1 MKRFVLADDLTGAN
15 NVGVLL
21 TKQGLSTVV
30 VTHEAPIFSGAYD
43 VLCVD
48 TDSRYVPSDEAAQ
61 RVQAVVERELSRGP
75 ALFCNRVDNLL
86 RGNIG
91 AETAGMLRA
100 LGPDALAVV
109 APAFPA
115 LKRHVTEGYL
125 IVDGTPVAE
134 HPIAAKDP
142 IAPVRHSRIA
152 EILAQQFSAPISVIG
167 LPDVE
172 SGVYALAGRL
182 EQEASRGSRA
192 VVIDADTDEH
202 LDIIAQAMTTLTR
215 PCIPVD
221 PGPLSALYLCGYDR
235 LTRPSHGHKVLV
247 SVGSITQLSRKQVS
261 CLLSRLNAV
270 PIRLDASALLGPD
283 QNRRSAIES
292 AVTECLQRAKNDSPV
307 IVLTT
312 HPPVGDPIDL
322 EAIAKHRGTSP
333 RQIAKQISNGLA
345 EAALA
350 TLAQAQGEIASC
362 FSSGGDVTASLFH
375 LAETEA
381 IKILGDVIPLTAYVE
396 LIGGRLHG
404 LRMVTK
410 GGSIGD
416 ESALVDC
423 VQFLLD
429 ELQPALDQR

>member
-30 VTHEAPIFSGAYD
+30 VTYEVPAFSGAYD

-61 RVQAVVERELSRGP
+61 RVQAVVEGQLSRGP
-75 ALFCNRVDNLL
+75 GLFCNRVDNLL

-115 LKRHVTEGYL
+115 LKRHVTEGCL

-152 EILAQQFSAPISVIG
+152 DILAQQFSAPISVIG

-172 SGVYALAGRL
+172 SGTDALARRL
-182 EQEASRGSRA
+182 EREASRGSRA

-221 PGPLSALYLCGYDR
+221 PGPLSALYLRGYGQ
-235 LTRPSHGHKVLV
+235 LTRLKHGHKVLV
-247 SVGSITQLSRKQVS
+247 SVGSVTQLSRKQVN
-261 CLLSRLNAV
+261 CLLSRLNAE

-283 QNRRSAIES
+283 HTKRSTIEA
-292 AVTECLQRAKNDSPV
+292 AVTECLQRAKSASTV

-312 HPPVGDPIDL
+312 HPLGREPIDL
-322 EAIAKHRGTSP
+322 ETIASERGAFP
-333 RQIAKQISNGLA
+333 RQIAKEISDGLA
-345 EAALA
+345 EA
-350 TLAQAQGEIASC
+350 TLETLDRSQGEIGGC

-375 LAETEA
+375 LAEAEA

-410 GGSIGD
+410 GGSIGG
-416 ESALVDC
+416 ESTLVDC
-423 VQFLLD
+423 VRFLLD
-429 ELQPALDQR
+429 ELQPALD

>member
-30 VTHEAPIFSGAYD
+30 VTHQAPVFSGAYD
-43 VLCVD
+43 VLCID
-48 TDSRYVPSDEAAQ
+48 TDSRYLPSDEAAL

-75 ALFCNRVDNLL
+75 GLFCNRVDNLL

-100 LGPDALAVV
+100 LGPETLAVV

-115 LKRHVTEGYL
+115 LKRHVTEGCL
-125 IVDGTPVAE
+125 IVDGTPVAK

-152 EILAQQFSAPISVIG
+152 DILAQQFNAPISVIG

-172 SGVYALAGRL
+172 SGAHALAERL
-182 EQEASRGSRA
+182 EREASRGSRA

-215 PCIPVD
+215 PCVPVD
-221 PGPLSALYLCGYDR
+221 PGPLSALYLRGCGR
-235 LTRPSHGHKVLV
+235 LTRTNHGHKVLV
-247 SVGSITQLSRKQVS
+247 SVGSVTQLSRKQVS
-261 CLLSRLNAV
+261 CLLSRLNAE
-270 PIRLDASALLGPD
+270 PIRLDASALLGQD
-283 QNRRSAIES
+283 HTRRSTIEA
-292 AVTECLQRAKNDSPV
+292 AVMECLQRAKSASPV
-307 IVLTT
+307 IILTT
-312 HPPVGDPIDL
+312 HPLDGEPIDL
-322 EAIAKHRGTSP
+322 EAIAKHQGATP
-333 RQIAKQISNGLA
+333 RQIAKQISDGLA
-345 EAALA
+345 EATLA
-350 TLAQAQGEIASC
+350 TLARGQGEIASC

-375 LAETEA
+375 LAEAEA

-404 LRMVTK
+404 FRMVTK

-416 ESALVDC
+416 ESALVNC

-429 ELQPALDQR
+429 ELQPSLDHR